1 MSAAPIE
8 SPCVGV
14 CAINAELGC
23 CIGCQRTLTEIGA
36 WLRYSAAERRAIM
49 ADLERRRAAFD
60 AATAHHQD

>member
-8 SPCVGV
+8 SPCIGV

-49 ADLERRRAAFD
+49 ADLERRRATFD